1 MKLRALLI
9 VLFASTAAASGFR
22 LETHH
27 ARAAGMGIAVTALT
41 DDASSI
47 VYNPAGLAGR
57 RGLDVQAGLSLV
69 IPSIVF
75 TSDATGQ
82 STQTLTR
89 LSTPINFNASFGITD
104 DLSVGLGVFN
114 PFGAGATWPDSWEG
128 RGRALSSNVQTF
140 AFNPTIAYR
149 IHPKFK
155 IGAGVQIVRGTVA
168 IERGLPFIDAEGK
181 VSLAGDAWG
190 LGWNA
195 GVQGTLIDDR
205 LTYGFT
211 WRSNVPL
218 TFQGRAHFGSIPPEF
233 QSRLADQAIT
243 ASVTMPDIATVGIGF
258 YATPRLRLGL
268 DVNVVMWSSFRQLFI
283 DFTNNDLDNPL
294 PKRWHDTMSVHVGGE
309 YDVTKHIQARFGAV
323 YDQTATPTDTL
334 TPDLPDAQR
343 VRFCLGVGYRFEFG
357 LNLDAGYQLV
367 LLVPQA
373 STAPGFSGTYS
384 GSAQVVGFNA
394 GYRW

>member
-1 MKLRALLI
+1 MKTRALLV

-57 RGLDVQAGLSLV
+57 KGLDVQAGLSLV

-75 TSDATGQ
+75 TSDASGQ

-89 LSTPINFNASFGITD
+89 LSTPVNFNASFGITD

-114 PFGAGATWPDSWEG
+114 PFGAVMRHGPTPGKAVAARCRRTCRRSRSTRPS
-128 RGRALSSNVQTF
+128 RTAFTRSSRSARACRSFVAPSPSS
-140 AFNPTIAYR
+140 
-149 IHPKFK
+149 
-155 IGAGVQIVRGTVA
+155 AGCRSSTPR
-168 IERGLPFIDAEGK
+168 ERL
-181 VSLAGDAWG
+181 LAGDAWG

-195 GVQGTLIDDR
+195 GVQGTLIEDR

-211 WRSNVPL
+211 WRSNLPL
-218 TFQGRAHFGSIPPEF
+218 TFQGRAHFGTISPEF
-233 QSRLADQAIT
+233 QLRLACRHHRERHDARRRHRGNRVPGD
-243 ASVTMPDIATVGIGF
+243 VTPPAR
-258 YATPRLRLGL
+258 PRSERRHVEL
-268 DVNVVMWSSFRQLFI
+268 VSSALHRI
-283 DFTNNDLDNPL
+283 FTNNELDNPL
-294 PKRWHDTMSVHVGGE
+294 PKRWRDTMSVHLGGE

-323 YDQTATPTDTL
+323 YDETATPTDTL